1 MSFHGGEKG
10 SGVHR
15 LTDPESS
22 EDNATLPHLDKG
34 AFLPLFL
41 PT

>member
-1 MSFHGGEKG
+1 MEERKEVVSTG
-10 SGVHR
+10 

-22 EDNATLPHLDKG
+22 EDNAILPHLDKG